1 MRRRKATK
9 SWLSPSKSSS
19 LLTRSLLSS
28 NHYRCTTAIK
38 KNKKNL
44 LPIVLLSSD
53 YRKKVS
59 KFDSLKPSL
68 PLTDKE
74 DKESV
79 NDATNFEIILLRE
92 TRNKLIAFSR
102 RITRVHTIVV
112 RKLQRPNHRTLL
124 HPETTKWHLAA
135 RNPCRSSPLSI
146 VIDVSDSLRNNGPF
160 YQDLSAVRS
169 YFITRLTLI
178 VRRARHISIGL

>member
-1 MRRRKATK
+1 MYNSYK
-9 SWLSPSKSSS
+9 
-19 LLTRSLLSS
+19 
-28 NHYRCTTAIK
+28 K
-38 KNKKNL
+38 KNKRNL

-53 YRKKVS
+53 HRKKVS
-59 KFDSLKPSL
+59 EFDSLKPSL

-74 DKESV
+74 D
-79 NDATNFEIILLRE
+79 ARNFEIILLRE
-92 TRNKLIAFSR
+92 TRNKLIAFSP

-112 RKLQRPNHRTLL
+112 RKLQRPNHQTLL